1 MRATRTLRPVGR
13 CQRQSVLSTAHWP
26 ESRAALIRWALWPP
40 PSRSSSRAHSPVSPG
55 VHFRLCYCGCAMG
68 VTLASDALAAF
79 AMVPPCCP
87 PLAVSSDALQSAAR
101 RAGLICSPRPHRA
114 VPMSCS
120 PSRCGDVRRC
130 TTQARSIGSRRPPRW
145 SSQPRHPTHRQ
156 RVRPRRLRRRAR
168 RSRCSC
174 LRRKRGRGAAPP
186 PRCALPLLNLLHGAR
201 DRSLTHWRSDG
212 AMAVAV
218 RRAQFESS
226 MARRGALLM
235 DTADGASPTRQR
247 AEPKGSSAHSAELH
261 QIAEHAS
268 MSEAG
273 ATRKRSS
280 TASPSAEADR
290 GTVQTAAPTARR
302 RASLFFGQGSPL
314 LEAECA
320 SPSTPAQISPSVGFA
335 LPCRGWLGSH

>member
-79 AMVPPCCP
+79 AMVPPCCQ

-145 SSQPRHPTHRQ
+145 SSQPRHPTHHQ

-174 LRRKRGRGAAPP
+174 PRRRRGRGAAPP
-186 PRCALPLLNLLHGAR
+186 PRCALPLLNPLHGAR
-201 DRSLTHWRSDG
+201 DRSLTDG
-212 AMAVAV
+212 LAQ
-218 RRAQFESS
+218 RWGDGRCRAQ
-226 MARRGALLM
+226 GALRVV
-235 DTADGASPTRQR
+235 DGEAWSTADGYRRWRIAHPTACR
-247 AEPKGSSAHSAELH
+247 AERL
-261 QIAEHAS
+261 I
-268 MSEAG
+268 
-273 ATRKRSS
+273 
-280 TASPSAEADR
+280 
-290 GTVQTAAPTARR
+290 GTQCRAAPD
-302 RASLFFGQGSPL
+302 
-314 LEAECA
+314 
-320 SPSTPAQISPSVGFA
+320 
-335 LPCRGWLGSH
+335 CRTRLDE